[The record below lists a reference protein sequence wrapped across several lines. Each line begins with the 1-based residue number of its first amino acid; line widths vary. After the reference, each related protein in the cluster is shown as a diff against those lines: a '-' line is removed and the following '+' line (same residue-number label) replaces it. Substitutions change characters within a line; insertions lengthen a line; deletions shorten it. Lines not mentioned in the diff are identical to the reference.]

1 MLIMLLQVSGGA
13 EGHRREGKHGADAH
27 EPEDQREHA
36 PTRSGGGNGNGG
48 ATTTATAEQQQRQR
62 QSNNNGNGRATTM
75 AAAAWQ
81 HQRREPGG
89 QCEGGP
95 AITNQGRG
103 GKCQCQPGGQ
113 CTGTRRPGRV
123 ANASVGGT
131 NKHEVSP
138 GYERVQGGMNECG
151 EVRTRQGR

>member
-27 EPEDQREHA
+27 EPEDQQEHA
-36 PTRSGGGNGNGG
+36 PTHSGGGNGNGNGG
-48 ATTTATAEQQQRQR
+48 ATTT
-62 QSNNNGNGRATTM
+62 

-81 HQRREPGG
+81 HQRREPRG
-89 QCEGGP
+89 QCEGGL

-103 GKCQCQPGGQ
+103 GECKCQLGGQ

-123 ANASVGGT
+123 ANASVGG
-131 NKHEVSP
+131 NERARGEP
-138 GYERVQGGMNECG
+138 GGYERVQGGMNECG
-151 EVRTRQGR
+151 EVRTRQER